1 MPRFVIDCER
11 MKYPNNGLY
20 TYCSELGQTLMK
32 LIAPPEELYFY
43 LPSYKE
49 TLFSNQAHYKQKA
62 WHKLWM
68 PYSKDIQLWHT
79 TYQLSDY
86 TPASPE
92 IKRVLTIHDLN
103 FLYKPNYKY
112 KISGQLAKVQRMI
125 NKADHII
132 TISNYVKEDVLQHL
146 EIGDTPLSVIYNGCD
161 VKSFPLFNTPLYRP
175 SQPFLFTIGTI
186 LPKKNFHVIPR
197 LLKDNDYELIIAG
210 NANTTYQKQI
220 LQEAALYGVQDR
232 VKIIGPI
239 DEKSKYWYFSNCSAF
254 VFPSIAEGFG
264 IPVIEAMH
272 YGKPVFLS
280 DKTSL
285 PEIGGDLAYYF
296 KNFDPAYMQDI
307 FNKGMAH
314 YNATQP
320 MAALKKHADSFRW
333 EEIGAKYLDIYRSLT
348 A

>member
-86 TPASPE
+86 IPASPG

-103 FLYKPNYKY
+103 FLYKPNYKH

-161 VKSFPLFNTPLYRP
+161 VKSFPLFHDPLYCP
-175 SQPFLFTIGTI
+175 SRPFLFTIGTI

-232 VKIIGPI
+232 VKIIGPV
-239 DEKSKYWYFSNCSAF
+239 DEKSKYWYFSNCAAF

-296 KNFDPAYMQDI
+296 KNFDPAYMQEV

-314 YNATQP
+314 YNSTQP